1 MSVEDRVRIL
11 EKKIAVI
18 METMTKIMDIM
29 IKHNENEI
37 MDAARMDLMFRK
49 ALDKKRDQE
58 ESKKRK

>member
-58 ESKKRK
+58 EWKKRK

>member
-11 EKKIAVI
+11 ELKITVI
-18 METMTKIMDIM
+18 LETMSRIMDIM

-37 MDAARMDLMFRK
+37 KDAARMDLMFRK
-49 ALDKKRDQE
+49 ALDRKRDEE